1 MNRNL
6 SAEKEKVDH
15 STHTKESLAEK
26 EQDLITELSAAQ
38 LEPSVKWQVCWI
50 ISQGLQMN

>member
-38 LEPSVKWQVCWI
+38 LEPSVKWQVC
-50 ISQGLQMN
+50 